1 MNTAATLKTRLGTLR
16 FTVLRY
22 EYPDAEGPGDRN
34 WLVARV
40 VWESEFCRASHEGA
54 ILETQE
60 LRALAVALADR
71 GAYGEHGFL
80 EPSFALLRIPAEAGA
95 PERVTI
101 TLYGEAR
108 HGEGRFEV
116 TTPVDPADV
125 IAFGEGLRRLAEQ
138 FPGRQARASQDRL
151 AAA

>member
-1 MNTAATLKTRLGTLR
+1 MLG
-16 FTVLRY
+16 Y
-22 EYPDAEGPGDRN
+22 EYPDAEGPGDCN

-40 VWESEFCRASHEGA
+40 EWETESSRASHQGA
-54 ILETQE
+54 ILETHE
-60 LRALAVALADR
+60 LRDLAGALADR
-71 GAYGEHGFL
+71 NAYGEHGFL
-80 EPSFALLRIPAEAGA
+80 EPSFALARTPAAGGA

-101 TLYGEAR
+101 TIYGEAR
-108 HGEGRFEV
+108 HGHGRFEV

-138 FPGRQARASQDRL
+138 YPARQPRARQGSL